1 MKIANKP
8 DRFQGD
14 NSIGTKLCRA
24 EGLWLDVNFS
34 PLWMVLRIS
43 GRQIVYLSES
53 VCNG

>member
-24 EGLWLDVNFS
+24 EGL
-34 PLWMVLRIS
+34 
-43 GRQIVYLSES
+43 
-53 VCNG
+53 